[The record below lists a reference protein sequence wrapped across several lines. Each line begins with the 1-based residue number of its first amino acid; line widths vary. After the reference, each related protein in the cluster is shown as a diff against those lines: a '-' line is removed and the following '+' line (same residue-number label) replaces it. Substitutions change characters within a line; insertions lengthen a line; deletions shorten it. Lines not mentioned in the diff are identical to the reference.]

1 MKKGTLF
8 TLALIVACLAALA
21 FLSVSLVGIA
31 TAQEEI
37 GPCSKPYIKTIF
49 LKAGKPGDEVKIR
62 GRRFGTEEGKVF
74 FSPKVNA
81 QVVRWSNSQ
90 LWVVVPQTAT
100 TGPVTVS
107 KPCGTVSNGSYFKVI
122 E

>member
-1 MKKGTLF
+1 MKKGMFFILVLT
-8 TLALIVACLAALA
+8 VACLAALA
-21 FLSVSLVGIA
+21 VLSVSLVGIA

-37 GPCSKPYIKTIF
+37 GPCPKPYIKTIF

-74 FSPKVNA
+74 FNPKVNA

-90 LWVVVPQTAT
+90 IWVIVPQAATA
-100 TGPVTVS
+100 GPVTVS
-107 KPCGTVSNGSYFKVI
+107 KPCGAVSNETYFKVI